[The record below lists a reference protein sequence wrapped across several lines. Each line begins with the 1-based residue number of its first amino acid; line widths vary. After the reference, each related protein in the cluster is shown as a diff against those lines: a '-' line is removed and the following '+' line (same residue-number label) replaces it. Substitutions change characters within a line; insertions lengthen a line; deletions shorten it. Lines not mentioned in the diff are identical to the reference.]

1 MADEPAKDWILPA
14 AIPFAELKGKDLEEC
29 LYWLFDA
36 MGAKDLEWRTG
47 GSGGGAADGG
57 RDLEAH
63 FFTPGADNEI
73 EPQVWW
79 IECKGR
85 SGTVESDEVKSA
97 VTNAQAKDNLDYIV
111 IATNTQFSN
120 PTRDWVK
127 DWQQKYPRP
136 KIKLWDSA
144 HLECLLSRHP
154 EVALRLFSQALSIQG
169 LVQGAGIPAFG
180 TSWNSS
186 RQARWLTY
194 GRLAT
199 TSSSRRWACLL
210 PLQTS
215 SRTVTLHNDHG
226 ERIFRSNHFWKFCKS
241 DL

>member
-85 SGTVESDEVKSA
+85 SGTVKSDEVKSA

-144 HLECLLSRHP
+144 HLERLLSP
-154 EVALRLFSQALSIQG
+154 ASGSSTAALFSSVEHSG
-169 LVQGAGIPAFG
+169 PVQGAGIPLLE
-180 TSWNSS
+180 
-186 RQARWLTY
+186 QAGIRHAKRA
-194 GRLAT
+194 G
-199 TSSSRRWACLL
+199 
-210 PLQTS
+210 
-215 SRTVTLHNDHG
+215 
-226 ERIFRSNHFWKFCKS
+226 
-241 DL
+241 